1 MEEEFRLPAVAP
13 LQRIEVVRWDV
24 PMRSP
29 YRSAQ
34 RVTTTA
40 RNVLVK
46 VTLEDGSV
54 GFGESAPA
62 TYVTGETQDS
72 VFAALSAYADAL
84 NAGTGGFGP
93 AFRALTTLPGAWS
106 ALVCAAVDAQ
116 ARQAKLPLYRLL
128 LVTGGLVAPI
138 DPTLS
143 TDLSLPILPPDE
155 AGTRAAEA
163 AAQGFR
169 ALKIKVG
176 GPDRADDAAR
186 VRAVA
191 AAAPAATLRLD
202 GNQGFAPEEA
212 VEFLE
217 SLSDLLP
224 RVEMLEQPT
233 KAGDDAALAFVSARV
248 PCPVFADES
257 CHGPA
262 DATRLIETGACKGV
276 VLKLAKTD
284 IAKCQ
289 QIARAARNAGG
300 VCMFGCMMET
310 RVAVTAA
317 LHLALSLGPETVPML
332 DLDGHLLVDD
342 EGLVEGGLTQTG
354 DILRVDPAAPGL
366 GLVARAVGGGV
377 L

>member
-1 MEEEFRLPAVAP
+1 MHDESLLPETPPIVRVDVA
-13 LQRIEVVRWDV
+13 RWDV
-24 PMRSP
+24 PMRAP

-72 VFAALSAYADAL
+72 VFAALSAWADAL
-84 NAGTGGFGP
+84 HEDAENRGE
-93 AFRALTTLPGAWS
+93 AFRAMTAQPGAWS
-106 ALVCAAVDAQ
+106 AMTCASLDAN
-116 ARQAKLPLYRLL
+116 ARSVGLPLYRLL
-128 LVTGGLVAPI
+128 VGGVEVRAVPE
-138 DPTLS
+138 S
-143 TDLSLPILPPDE
+143 ATDLSLPILPPDE
-155 AGTRAAEA
+155 AAARAAEA
-163 AAQGFR
+163 AAKGYR

-176 GPDRADDAAR
+176 GADRAEDAAR

-191 AAAPAATLRLD
+191 SAAPNSALRLD

-212 VEFLE
+212 VEFLS

-233 KAGDDAALAFVSARV
+233 KAGDDSALAFVSARV

-262 DATRLIETGACKGV
+262 DATRLIETGACRGV
-276 VLKLAKTD
+276 VLKLAKSN
-284 IAKCQ
+284 IGKCQ
-289 QIARAARNAGG
+289 QIARAAKAAGG

-310 RVAVTAA
+310 RVAIGAA
-317 LHLALSLGPETVPML
+317 LHLALALGPETVPML
-332 DLDGHLLVDD
+332 DLDGHLLVND
-342 EGLVEGGLTQTG
+342 EDLVEGGLTQIG
-354 DILRVDPAAPGL
+354 DLLRVDPNAPGL
-366 GLVARAVGGGV
+366 GLVARLPHAV
-377 L
+377 